1 MKQRQIR
8 HPIKLHE
15 SLINYYASP
24 APSIGT
30 PDIHS
35 EVYSDSLE
43 DSSCSESSD
52 IVVDELS
59 SDIHK
64 LLWDPWSRNRF
75 SKNPW
80 SDKERPHVRINRYK
94 DMKLTPVERAG
105 KLSRRAIASC
115 LTYLEKS
122 PYDQNYALC
131 KCQLNDKTL
140 IDISEIRR
148 YHYIQYLNIAHN
160 FIVTLE
166 PLSEMPFLQYLDAS
180 FNSIEQAFDFSP
192 PLYLTTVNYSG
203 NKIVH
208 IPNLKRFWSIVH
220 LNMSYNKIREI
231 RGLQRLKFLTY
242 LNLSHNKIRM
252 LENLSKLN
260 IETLILR
267 QNNIYLYET
276 ENEHTGFGTLERL
289 HTLDLANNQL
299 TTLQFM
305 HKNYRLE
312 NVDMENNEISNLM
325 EIFYL
330 KGLLNLKRLNLTEN
344 IVANTPHFQK
354 MCLRTFPRLQSLN
367 DNQVTAEQK
376 VEACTKEGVNPIYT
390 SHVCRTQ
397 LLLLDTL
404 QKSNIGPQVFPYDQP
419 PPNVIAVIGPPASRK
434 TITINNFFEEYG
446 RIQLGVSHTSRK
458 KRPSEIDGKNYYFI
472 EKEEFVDMIKRAE
485 FISATEFNG
494 SHYGITHK
502 ELVKGIDSIV
512 IFLCDLKTALTL
524 KISGVNI
531 KLVLALPKD
540 ELLHIKWAKDIYS
553 LEEANYL
560 DYTELL
566 VVPVSASIRPVASG
580 AYADDD
586 IFEED
591 SGSMVLDTDES
602 YSSVNEE
609 VINDVSP
616 CDDPQQENPGDLI
629 YSSVHSECSMQSNVM
644 VMDSQRVMDKFDSLK
659 QSQETKLA
667 QYLQNINYDQKF
679 GLQQKKNLS
688 ENIPGTVDEIVN
700 LRKSELDEKS
710 SIISAG
716 SIQPHKKHKIS
727 EKSGSNEKINDDSSK
742 RVSFHHFDFSFMYGE
757 ESLSAQPRR
766 EQLRSISDAHIL
778 KGFRSQ
784 IDENPLLS
792 VLSCTD
798 IKEKASRTVYT
809 SMTDRIHALRYD
821 KLAPFFKR
829 IIDIKNMLLQLHWQ
843 NPGLF
848 HTVIF
853 TDYPGDCVNGLKDV
867 ARGMMTTLGAT
878 KNYKDPNLLK
888 NHPDFQEVI
897 KLRLANMKLHE
908 NPFTRI

>member
-1 MKQRQIR
+1 MKVRSKLQT
-8 HPIKLHE
+8 IKLHD
-15 SLINYYASP
+15 SLINYYASQT
-24 APSIGT
+24 PSIGT

-35 EVYSDSLE
+35 EIYSDSLE

-52 IVVDELS
+52 AEEELS
-59 SDIHK
+59 SDIHRI
-64 LLWDPWSRNRF
+64 LWDPWSKNRF

-80 SDKERPHVRINRYK
+80 SDKERPYVRINRYK
-94 DMKLTPVERAG
+94 DIKLTPVERAG
-105 KLSRRAIASC
+105 KLSRRVIASC
-115 LTYLEKS
+115 LSYLEKS

-148 YHYIQYLNIAHN
+148 YHYIQYLNISHN
-160 FIVTLE
+160 FIASLE

-220 LNMSYNKIREI
+220 LNMSYNKIREL
-231 RGLQRLKFLTY
+231 RGLHRLKFLTY

-252 LENLSKLN
+252 LENLSNLN

-276 ENEHTGFGTLERL
+276 ETKDTGFGTLERL

-299 TTLQFM
+299 TTLQFLY
-305 HKNYRLE
+305 KNYRLE
-312 NVDMENNEISNLM
+312 DVDMESNEISNLM

-330 KGLLNLKRLNLTEN
+330 KGLPNIKRLNLDKN
-344 IVANTPHFQK
+344 SVADTPHFQK
-354 MCLRTFPRLQSLN
+354 MCLRTFPRLQNLN
-367 DNQVTAEQK
+367 GNQVTAKQK
-376 VEACTKEGVNPIYT
+376 VEACTKEDVNPIYT
-390 SHVCRTQ
+390 SHICRTQ

-434 TITINNFFEEYG
+434 KIIINNFFEEYG
-446 RIQLGVSHTSRK
+446 RVRLGISHTSRK
-458 KRPSEIDGKNYYFI
+458 KRPNEIDGKNYYFI
-472 EKEEFVDMIKRAE
+472 EKEEFVDMMKQAE
-485 FISATEFNG
+485 FISVSEFNG
-494 SHYGITHK
+494 CHYGITHK
-502 ELVKGIDSIV
+502 ELEKGIDSIV
-512 IFLCDLKTALTL
+512 VFLCDLKTALTL

-540 ELLHIKWAKDIYS
+540 ELRHIKWAKEVYS

-566 VVPVSASIRPVASG
+566 VVPCSKCIQPIASERYI
-580 AYADDD
+580 DDD

-591 SGSMVLDTDES
+591 SSLSLDLDES
-602 YSSVNEE
+602 YSSVNEHI
-609 VINDVSP
+609 INDLTTSE
-616 CDDPQQENPGDLI
+616 DQQQENPGDLI
-629 YSSVHSECSMQSNVM
+629 YSSVHSESSMQSSVM
-644 VMDSQRVMDKFDSLK
+644 VMDSQRVVAKVDSPK
-659 QSQETKLA
+659 QSHETNPVLCNI
-667 QYLQNINYDQKF
+667 QNINFDHKF
-679 GLQQKKNLS
+679 AQHLKKNKS
-688 ENIPGTVDEIVN
+688 DNISGIVDEIDD
-700 LRKSELDEKS
+700 LKKCDSDELKASIVSGRSIQAHKEKLVEKS
-710 SIISAG
+710 T
-716 SIQPHKKHKIS
+716 
-727 EKSGSNEKINDDSSK
+727 SNEKIDDRK
-742 RVSFHHFDFSFMYGE
+742 VSFDRFDFPFIYAD
-757 ESLSAQPRR
+757 ESLCAQPRR

-778 KGFRSQ
+778 RGFRSQ
-784 IDENPLLS
+784 ADENPLLS
-792 VLSCTD
+792 VLSS
-798 IKEKASRTVYT
+798 INVKEKSSKTVYT
-809 SMTDRIHALRYD
+809 SISDRIHALRYD

-848 HTVIF
+848 HTVVF
-853 TDYPGDCVNGLKDV
+853 TDCPVNCTNALKDI
-867 ARGMMTTLGAT
+867 ARGMLTTLGAT
-878 KNYKDPNLLK
+878 INFKDPNLLK

-897 KLRLANMKLHE
+897 KKRLANMKLHE

>member
-1 MKQRQIR
+1 F
-8 HPIKLHE
+8 
-15 SLINYYASP
+15 
-24 APSIGT
+24 
-30 PDIHS
+30 
-35 EVYSDSLE
+35 V
-43 DSSCSESSD
+43 
-52 IVVDELS
+52 
-59 SDIHK
+59 
-64 LLWDPWSRNRF
+64 DPWSKNRF

-80 SDKERPHVRINRYK
+80 SDKERPYVRINRYK
-94 DMKLTPVERAG
+94 DIKLTPVERAG
-105 KLSRRAIASC
+105 KLSRRVTASC
-115 LTYLEKS
+115 LSYLEKS

-160 FIVTLE
+160 FIVSLE

-252 LENLSKLN
+252 LENLSNLN
-260 IETLILR
+260 IQTLILR

-276 ENEHTGFGTLERL
+276 EGANTGFGTLERL

-299 TTLQFM
+299 TTLQFLF
-305 HKNYRLE
+305 KNYRLE
-312 NVDMENNEISNLM
+312 NVDIESNEISNLM

-330 KGLLNLKRLNLTEN
+330 KCLFNIKRLNLAHNT
-344 IVANTPHFQK
+344 VADTPHFQK
-354 MCLRTFPRLQSLN
+354 MCLRTFPRLQILN
-367 DNQVTAEQK
+367 DNQVTAKQK
-376 VEACTKEGVNPIYT
+376 VEACTKEDVNPIYT
-390 SHVCRTQ
+390 SHICRTQ

-434 TITINNFFEEYG
+434 KIIINNFFEAYG
-446 RIQLGVSHTSRK
+446 RVRLGISHTSRK
-458 KRPSEIDGKNYYFI
+458 KRPNEIDGKHYYFI
-472 EKEEFVDMIKRAE
+472 EKEEFVDMMKQAE
-485 FISATEFNG
+485 FISTSEFNG
-494 SHYGITHK
+494 CHYGISHK
-502 ELVKGIDSIV
+502 ELEKGIDSIV
-512 IFLCDLKTALTL
+512 VFLCDLKTALTL

-540 ELLHIKWAKDIYS
+540 ELRHIKWAKDVYS
-553 LEEANYL
+553 VEEANYL

-566 VVPVSASIRPVASG
+566 VVPCSYCIQPVASQR
-580 AYADDD
+580 YTDDD

-591 SGSMVLDTDES
+591 SSASLDLDQS
-602 YSSVNEE
+602 YSSVNEHI
-609 VINDVSP
+609 INDLTTS
-616 CDDPQQENPGDLI
+616 DDQQQENPGDLI
-629 YSSVHSECSMQSNVM
+629 YSSVHSECSMQSSVM
-644 VMDSQRVMDKFDSLK
+644 VMESQRVMAKVDSPK
-659 QSQETKLA
+659 QSQETNPVLCNIQNINFDHKLA
-667 QYLQNINYDQKF
+667 QHKDK
-679 GLQQKKNLS
+679 S
-688 ENIPGTVDEIVN
+688 ENISGVVDEIDD
-700 LRKSELDEKS
+700 LKKSESDDLKASILSGRSIQAHKEKLGEKS
-710 SIISAG
+710 T
-716 SIQPHKKHKIS
+716 
-727 EKSGSNEKINDDSSK
+727 SNEKIDDRK
-742 RVSFHHFDFSFMYGE
+742 VSFDRFDLPFIYAD
-757 ESLSAQPRR
+757 ESISAQPRR

-778 KGFRSQ
+778 RGFRSQ
-784 IDENPLLS
+784 ADENPLLS
-792 VLSCTD
+792 VLSSMD
-798 IKEKASRTVYT
+798 VKEKSSKTVYT
-809 SMTDRIHALRYD
+809 SISDRIHALRYD

-829 IIDIKNMLLQLHWQ
+829 IIDLKNMLLQLHWQ

-853 TDYPGDCVNGLKDV
+853 TDYPSDCTNGLKDI
-867 ARGMMTTLGAT
+867 ARGMLTTLGAT
-878 KNYKDPNLLK
+878 KNFKDPNLLK

-897 KLRLANMKLHE
+897 KKRLANMKLHE

>member
-1 MKQRQIR
+1 
-8 HPIKLHE
+8 
-15 SLINYYASP
+15 
-24 APSIGT
+24 
-30 PDIHS
+30 
-35 EVYSDSLE
+35 
-43 DSSCSESSD
+43 
-52 IVVDELS
+52 
-59 SDIHK
+59 
-64 LLWDPWSRNRF
+64 
-75 SKNPW
+75 
-80 SDKERPHVRINRYK
+80 
-94 DMKLTPVERAG
+94 
-105 KLSRRAIASC
+105 
-115 LTYLEKS
+115 
-122 PYDQNYALC
+122 
-131 KCQLNDKTL
+131 TL

-330 KGLLNLKRLNLTEN
+330 KGLLNLKR
-344 IVANTPHFQK
+344 
-354 MCLRTFPRLQSLN
+354 
-367 DNQVTAEQK
+367 
-376 VEACTKEGVNPIYT
+376 
-390 SHVCRTQ
+390 
-397 LLLLDTL
+397 
-404 QKSNIGPQVFPYDQP
+404 SNIGPQVFPYDQP

-609 VINDVSP
+609 VIND
-616 CDDPQQENPGDLI
+616 ENPGDLI

-727 EKSGSNEKINDDSSK
+727 EMDLLRALIV
-742 RVSFHHFDFSFMYGE
+742 VS
-757 ESLSAQPRR
+757 
-766 EQLRSISDAHIL
+766 
-778 KGFRSQ
+778 
-784 IDENPLLS
+784 
-792 VLSCTD
+792 
-798 IKEKASRTVYT
+798 EKAANIARVCRRDEHLFELLVQKKKTTEANPRFVEDFKT
-809 SMTDRIHALRYD
+809 LADVLIQEMVKHDIGKQVSM
-821 KLAPFFKR
+821 
-829 IIDIKNMLLQLHWQ
+829 
-843 NPGLF
+843 
-848 HTVIF
+848 
-853 TDYPGDCVNGLKDV
+853 
-867 ARGMMTTLGAT
+867 LG
-878 KNYKDPNLLK
+878 
-888 NHPDFQEVI
+888 
-897 KLRLANMKLHE
+897 
-908 NPFTRI
+908 

>member
-1 MKQRQIR
+1 MKVRSKLQT
-8 HPIKLHE
+8 IKLHD
-15 SLINYYASP
+15 SLINYYASQT
-24 APSIGT
+24 PSIGT

-35 EVYSDSLE
+35 EIYSDSLE

-52 IVVDELS
+52 AEEELS
-59 SDIHK
+59 SDIHRI
-64 LLWDPWSRNRF
+64 LWDPWSKNRF

-80 SDKERPHVRINRYK
+80 SDKERPYVRINRYK
-94 DMKLTPVERAG
+94 DIKLTPVERAG
-105 KLSRRAIASC
+105 KLSRRVIASC
-115 LTYLEKS
+115 LSYLEKS

-148 YHYIQYLNIAHN
+148 YHYIQYLNISHN
-160 FIVTLE
+160 FIASLE

-220 LNMSYNKIREI
+220 LNMSYNKIREL
-231 RGLQRLKFLTY
+231 RGLHRLKFLTY

-252 LENLSKLN
+252 LENLSNLN

-276 ENEHTGFGTLERL
+276 ETKDTGFGTLERL

-299 TTLQFM
+299 TTLQFLY
-305 HKNYRLE
+305 KNYRLE
-312 NVDMENNEISNLM
+312 DVDMESNEISNLM

-330 KGLLNLKRLNLTEN
+330 KGLPNIKRLNLDKN
-344 IVANTPHFQK
+344 SVADTPHFQK
-354 MCLRTFPRLQSLN
+354 MCLRTFPRLQNLN
-367 DNQVTAEQK
+367 GNQVTAKQK
-376 VEACTKEGVNPIYT
+376 VEACTKEDVNPIYT
-390 SHVCRTQ
+390 SHICRTQ

-434 TITINNFFEEYG
+434 KIIINNFFEEYG
-446 RIQLGVSHTSRK
+446 RVRLGISHTSRK
-458 KRPSEIDGKNYYFI
+458 KRPNEIDGKNYYFI
-472 EKEEFVDMIKRAE
+472 EKEEFVDMMKQAE
-485 FISATEFNG
+485 FISVSEFNG
-494 SHYGITHK
+494 CHYGITHK
-502 ELVKGIDSIV
+502 ELEKGIDSIV
-512 IFLCDLKTALTL
+512 VFLCDLKTALTL

-540 ELLHIKWAKDIYS
+540 ELRHIKWAKEVYS

-566 VVPVSASIRPVASG
+566 VVPCSKCIQPIASERYI
-580 AYADDD
+580 DDD

-591 SGSMVLDTDES
+591 SSLSLDLDES
-602 YSSVNEE
+602 YSSVNEHI
-609 VINDVSP
+609 INDLTTSE
-616 CDDPQQENPGDLI
+616 DQQQENPGDLI
-629 YSSVHSECSMQSNVM
+629 YSSVHSESSMQSSVM
-644 VMDSQRVMDKFDSLK
+644 VMDSQRVVAKVDSPK
-659 QSQETKLA
+659 Q
-667 QYLQNINYDQKF
+667 
-679 GLQQKKNLS
+679 
-688 ENIPGTVDEIVN
+688 
-700 LRKSELDEKS
+700 KST
-710 SIISAG
+710 
-716 SIQPHKKHKIS
+716 
-727 EKSGSNEKINDDSSK
+727 SNEKIDDRK
-742 RVSFHHFDFSFMYGE
+742 VSFDRFDFPFIYAD
-757 ESLSAQPRR
+757 ESLCAQPRR

-778 KGFRSQ
+778 RGFRSQ
-784 IDENPLLS
+784 ADENPLLS
-792 VLSCTD
+792 VLSS
-798 IKEKASRTVYT
+798 INVKEKSSKTVYT
-809 SMTDRIHALRYD
+809 SISDRIHALRYD

-848 HTVIF
+848 HTVVF
-853 TDYPGDCVNGLKDV
+853 TDCPVNCTNALKDI
-867 ARGMMTTLGAT
+867 ARGMLTTLGAT
-878 KNYKDPNLLK
+878 INFKDPNLLK

-897 KLRLANMKLHE
+897 KKRLANMKLHE
-908 NPFTRI
+908 NPFTRIYEELNI